1 MLEVFFLSF
10 FALFSIGT
18 NTHLKTS
25 SVKTK
30 PRMIDVLLP
39 LKNKLK
45 DKPKPEFLLPESSLN
60 LFKLKE
66 ETIMLPKNSSK
77 VWIELL
83 ISTTFLYSWM
93 KSKPEADPLAR
104 CGAMNTLTWNTDL
117 VRWT

>member
-1 MLEVFFLSF
+1 M
-10 FALFSIGT
+10 
-18 NTHLKTS
+18 KTS
-25 SVKTK
+25 FVKTK

-60 LFKLKE
+60 PFKLKE
-66 ETIMLPKNSSK
+66 ETITHPKNSSK

-83 ISTTFLYSWM
+83 TNTTFPYSWM
-93 KSKPEADPLAR
+93 KFKPEADPLAR

-117 VRWT
+117 VRLTQFKIHLPFFLMIKYVFQI